1 MTASID
7 TIVALATAHGS
18 AGVGIVRLSGPLA
31 KNIGEVISGKTLQ
44 PRFALHCNLHDANAE
59 ILDDAVVLYFQG
71 PHSYTGEDV
80 LELQAHG
87 NPSLLNALLRECK
100 RLGAREARPGE
111 FTERAFLN
119 DKLDLAQAEAVADLI
134 AAQSEAAARAARRSL
149 DGVFSKRCDEVAEKM
164 VHARVYVE
172 AALDFPD
179 EEIDFLAAP
188 EIQNL
193 LQQTQKDLSQLRKE
207 AEQGKRLMDGLHVVI
222 VGAPNAGKSSL
233 LNALA
238 GEDRAIVTDI
248 AGTTR
253 DVLRET
259 IQVDG
264 LYLTLVDTAGLR
276 DTVETVEAEGIR
288 RARSELEKADLI
300 LAVLDDNQHDS
311 SDLRDELKTCSGQIL
326 WLHNKAD
333 LSGHIIARE
342 QQDDGVHVWLSAK
355 NGQGL
360 DFLKQELSR
369 AAGMGEAGSGSF
381 SARVRHLD
389 ALELANKHLQRAVL
403 LCNQVQSELAAEEL
417 RLAHNAL
424 GSITG
429 HMDADAL
436 LGKIFGSFC
445 IGK

>member
-1 MTASID
+1 MTESID

-18 AGVGIVRLSGPLA
+18 AGVGIVRVSGPLA
-31 KNIGEVISGKTLQ
+31 KNIGDALTKKPLPT
-44 PRFALHCNLHDANAE
+44 RFALHTHLYDALGE
-59 ILDDAVVLYFQG
+59 VLDDAVVLYFQG

-100 RLGAREARPGE
+100 GLGAREARPGE
-111 FTERAFLN
+111 FTERAFVN

-134 AAQSEAAARAARRSL
+134 AAQSETAARAARRSL

-164 VHARVYVE
+164 VHARVFVE

-193 LQQTQKDLSQLRKE
+193 LHLCQSDLTQLRHE

-238 GEDRAIVTDI
+238 GSDRAIVTDI

-264 LYLTLVDTAGLR
+264 LWLTLVDTAGLR
-276 DTVETVEAEGIR
+276 ESDEIVEAEGIR
-288 RARSELEKADLI
+288 RARNELDKADLI
-300 LAVLDDNQHDS
+300 LAVLDDSLQNHNELS
-311 SDLRDELKTCSGQIL
+311 AELKNYTGSIL

-333 LSGHIIARE
+333 LTGHHIMRE
-342 QQDDGVHVWLSAK
+342 QQNDGMHVWLSAK
-355 NGQGL
+355 SGEGL
-360 DFLKQELSR
+360 DFLRQELAR
-369 AAGMGEAGSGSF
+369 AGGMGEAGSGSF
-381 SARVRHLD
+381 SARVRHLE
-389 ALELANKHLQRAVL
+389 ALALADEHLQRAVL
-403 LCNQVQSELAAEEL
+403 LCNQAQAELAAEEL
-417 RLAHNAL
+417 RLGHNAL

-436 LGKIFGSFC
+436 LGKIFSSFC